1 MFKFLKMKKI
11 ITSILAITIF
21 AAMSFGA
28 DTPFFVSA
36 TCKPVSDAGWTPM
49 KTNLENPDA
58 KAVYDFCKAFNELG
72 VASDFSRDSMYSFF
86 DTAVEKFG
94 INREAIE
101 KAVKET
107 ILASDKQIVV
117 IGNYSFGRYFVFT
130 KEGSE
135 FFNSL
140 PPADQKKLAYAMNE
154 KPLLCGFARGDF
166 VGNMTEF
173 KIQIS
178 KADLTNSKI
187 LNALFFNVADC
198 NSYKRNPVLKE
209 FMDNNGISEIEYIN
223 AIMSY
228 STGQGQYSKDYQ
240 TIFLNKFLSTKTK
253 AEKVK
258 LIEAEIE
265 GLLPKFDPDNTEQ
278 NKWLTKLR
286 ITKTIYAE

>member
-1 MFKFLKMKKI
+1 MKKI
-11 ITSILAITIF
+11 ITSIFAITIF
-21 AAMSFGA
+21 TAMCFGA
-28 DTPFFVSA
+28 DAPFFVSA
-36 TCKPVSDAGWTPM
+36 TCKPVSDVGWTPM

-58 KAVYDFCKAFNELG
+58 KAVYDFCKAFNDLG
-72 VASDFSRDSMYSFF
+72 VVSGFSKASMYSFF

-117 IGNYSFGRYFVFT
+117 MGNYSFGRYFVFT

-140 PPADQKKLAYAMNE
+140 SPVDQKKLAYAMNE
-154 KPLLCGFARGDF
+154 KALLCGLARGDF

-178 KADLTNSKI
+178 KDDLTNSKI

-198 NSYKRNPVLKE
+198 NNYKYNPVLKE
-209 FMDNNGISEIEYIN
+209 FMDNNGITEIEYIN

-228 STGQGQYSKDYQ
+228 NIGQGQYSKNYQ
-240 TIFLNKFLSTKTK
+240 TIFLNKFLSNKTK

-286 ITKTIYAE
+286 ITKTIYTE

>member
-1 MFKFLKMKKI
+1 MKKI
-11 ITSILAITIF
+11 ITSIFAITIF
-21 AAMSFGA
+21 AVMSFGA
-28 DTPFFVSA
+28 DVPFFISA
-36 TCKPVSDAGWTPM
+36 NCKPVSDVGWTPM

-58 KAVYDFCKAFNELG
+58 KAVYDFCKAFNDLG
-72 VASDFSRDSMYSFF
+72 VVSGFSKASMYSFF

-117 IGNYSFGRYFVFT
+117 MGNYSFGRYFVFT

-140 PPADQKKLAYAMNE
+140 PPADQKKLAYAMIE
-154 KPLLCGFARGDF
+154 KSLLCGLARGDF
-166 VGNMTEF
+166 VGNIAEF

-178 KADLTNSKI
+178 KTDLTNSKI
-187 LNALFFNVADC
+187 LNALFFTVADC
-198 NSYKRNPVLKE
+198 NNYKYNPVLKE
-209 FMDNNGISEIEYIN
+209 FMDNNGITEIEYIN

-228 STGQGQYSKDYQ
+228 SIGQGQYSKNYQ
-240 TIFLNKFLSTKTK
+240 TIFLNKFLSNKTK

-265 GLLPKFDPDNTEQ
+265 GLLPKFDPDNVEQ

-286 ITKTIYAE
+286 ITKTIYTE

>member
-1 MFKFLKMKKI
+1 
-11 ITSILAITIF
+11 
-21 AAMSFGA
+21 MSFGA

-36 TCKPVSDAGWTPM
+36 ICKPVSDAGWTPM

-58 KAVYDFCKAFNELG
+58 KAVYDFCKAFNDLG
-72 VASDFSRDSMYSFF
+72 VASGFSKASMYSFF

-117 IGNYSFGRYFVFT
+117 VGNYSFGRYFVFT

-154 KPLLCGFARGDF
+154 KPLLCGLVRGDF
-166 VGNMTEF
+166 VGDMAEF

-178 KADLTNSKI
+178 KADLTNPKI
-187 LNALFFNVADC
+187 LNALFFNVVNC
-198 NSYKRNPVLKE
+198 NSYKCNPVLKE

-228 STGQGQYSKDYQ
+228 NIGQGQYSKDYQ